1 VDWAR
6 DFWHK
11 MDLLK
16 DEKSGQW
23 LDGADG
29 EPINNWKRYTSGA
42 LTKERKQ
49 QVKDERE
56 EEEELVHD

>member
-1 VDWAR
+1 
-6 DFWHK
+6 

-16 DEKSGQW
+16 DEKSGEW

-56 EEEELVHD
+56 EEEELE